1 MSTET
6 KAINISICSHNAPE
20 AIQIVE
26 AEISLCGGE
35 VVRTISR
42 QYMPKVMRH
51 TDAVIQAK
59 ILVPSLI
66 LPRRA
71 HMGAW
76 MGKLNARIP
85 GICWYTWNNGSS
97 STTTSS

>member
-1 MSTET
+1 MSMET
-6 KAINISICSHNAPE
+6 KAINISICSCDPIE
-20 AIQIVE
+20 AARIVE
-26 AEISLCGGE
+26 AEISRCGGE
-35 VVRTISR
+35 VVRTIHW
-42 QYMPKVMRH
+42 QYMPEVMKH

-59 ILVPSLI
+59 ITVPHLI

-85 GICWYTWNNGSS
+85 GVCWYTWNNGSS